1 MTSHD
6 PGTGF
11 APDPTIDLKGSPN
24 LIGPKLPIPHLGI
37 EPDTKKPAWYIGAVF
52 LGQFGLFVALLAPVM
67 VSMQLKVSSLT
78 DDPVERVSMLGMV
91 LTGGAVAAFLFNPI
105 GGRLSDRTIGR
116 WGRRRPWMIIGITG
130 LMLALLVIA
139 LGTNTVTLAI
149 GWFIAQAFANMGF
162 AAFTASLADQLS
174 EEQYGKTSGLVG
186 IAQNVGI
193 MVATWMGT
201 FFTENMLLLF
211 MVPAV
216 IGFIAMTIYALS
228 IPEPVLVKNKYPFNV
243 KEFIQTFWTNP
254 IRFPDFGLAW
264 WGRFMII
271 LASYLFTSF
280 RLIYMENHLG
290 LDTKSAAAAV
300 ALGVTIYTVSTMV
313 SSLFAGWL
321 SDKLGRRKVIVA
333 AAILVFGIG
342 TYLLLHVDSVSMFYV
357 VEAIMGLS
365 YGAYLAVDLALVFEV
380 LPDRMNTGK
389 DLGVFNMA
397 NALPQSL
404 APAFGG
410 FLLANLGGGTDFT
423 ALLVVALAAAVIG
436 AVLTMLI
443 RSVK

>member
-11 APDPTIDLKGSPN
+11 APDPTIDLQGSPN

-37 EPDTKKPAWYIGAVF
+37 KPDTKKPAWYVGAVF

-67 VSMQLKVSSLT
+67 VSLQLKVASLA
-78 DDPVERVSMLGMV
+78 DDPAQQASMLATI
-91 LTGGAVAAFLFNPI
+91 LPGGALAAVVFNAV
-105 GGRLSDRTIGR
+105 GGRISDRTIGR
-116 WGRRRPWMIIGITG
+116 WGRRRPWIVIGVTG
-130 LMLALLVIA
+130 LAVALLVIA
-139 LGTNTVTLAI
+139 LGTNTLTLAV
-149 GWFIAQAFANMGF
+149 GWFLAQAFANTGF
-162 AAFTASLADQLS
+162 AAYTASLADQLS

-193 MVATWMGT
+193 MVATWMGS
-201 FFTENMLLLF
+201 FFTTNMLLLF

-216 IGFIAMTIYALS
+216 IGFIAMVIYALT
-228 IPEPVLVKNKYPFNV
+228 IPEPVLVKNKYPFNFR
-243 KEFIQTFWTNP
+243 ELLSTFWTNP
-254 IRFPDFGLAW
+254 IRYPDFGLAW

-271 LASYLFTSF
+271 FASYLFTSF
-280 RLIYMENHLG
+280 RLLYMQNHLG
-290 LDTKSAAAAV
+290 LDTASAAGAV
-300 ALGVTIYTVSTMV
+300 ALGVTIYTVASMV
-313 SSLFAGWL
+313 ASLAAGWI
-321 SDKLGRRKVIVA
+321 SDRIGRRKVIVA
-333 AAILVFGIG
+333 VAILVFGIG
-342 TYLLLHVDSVSMFYV
+342 TYMLLHVDSVSMFYV
-357 VEAIMGLS
+357 VEAILGLS

-404 APAFGG
+404 APGVGG

-423 ALLVVALAAAVIG
+423 ALLVLALAAAVLG
-436 AVLTMLI
+436 AVLTMFI